1 MRTRNRQPRSSARRL
16 RLVLACSGA
25 LSLLISGA
33 PARAAEASS
42 AKPATA
48 KTATAKTATTKT
60 ATAKT
65 ATAKPTAT
73 KPTRVAKKKKKKG
86 TPTADAAAKE
96 PKHRRVNAS
105 PAYLVVDDNAHLIN
119 ESAPH
124 VAAFPAETKQAYEKA
139 FAENRRG
146 QLVDAEKAARAE
158 KSPDRWRTVLFMLT
172 GLNDNGDS
180 EACFWRVLSFYRLGE
195 IDRARAVRAV
205 CELPVKDSS
214 ALNAEDALVSRT
226 PAMGTGAHE
235 DQFTATTPVAA
246 DAPDAAPAP
255 PPPVAPYTGPSPQRV
270 Q

>member
-1 MRTRNRQPRSSARRL
+1 MRTRNRQPRSSARQL
-16 RLVLACSGA
+16 GLALACSGA

-33 PARAAEASS
+33 PARAGDASS
-42 AKPATA
+42 AKPATT
-48 KTATAKTATTKT
+48 KPATTK
-60 ATAKT
+60 
-65 ATAKPTAT
+65 PAT
-73 KPTRVAKKKKKKG
+73 KPTRVSKKKQKKG
-86 TPTADAAAKE
+86 TPTADATAKE
-96 PKHRRVNAS
+96 LKHRRVNAS

-146 QLVDAEKAARAE
+146 QLIDAEKAARAE

-205 CELPVKDSS
+205 CDLPVKDSS

-235 DQFTATTPVAA
+235 DQFTATAPVAA
-246 DAPDAAPAP
+246 DTPDAAPAP
-255 PPPVAPYTGPSPQRV
+255 PPPVAPYTGPSPQRIR
-270 Q
+270 